1 MLQEELM
8 ASGPRNAMQCHGTD
22 DAAIKVLNS
31 RAQLG
36 HSEEDVCFMFLL
48 LTELSCNRIYFLI

>member
-1 MLQEELM
+1 M
-8 ASGPRNAMQCHGTD
+8 ASGPRNAMRCHGTD

-36 HSEEDVCFMFLL
+36 HSEEDACFVFLL

>member
-1 MLQEELM
+1 M
-8 ASGPRNAMQCHGTD
+8 ASGPRNAMRCHGTD
-22 DAAIKVLNS
+22 DAAIKVLHN

-36 HSEEDVCFMFLL
+36 HSEEDVCFVFLL